1 MTTWLNVKNNAQSA
15 LYAGITAAA
24 TSLTLLAGEGAKFP
38 ASNFNI
44 SIDDEI
50 LLCTTRT
57 VDVLTVTRSQES
69 TTAAIH
75 AVGTTVTLNVT
86 AGIISQL
93 QTAID
98 AGGSGG
104 ISNIDGF
111 LDDTPVDN
119 QLHKAPTSNALFD
132 HAALIPAHGGREKL
146 VAARTYY
153 VRTDGSDS
161 NTGLMNNAGGAFLTV
176 QKAIDIVATLDC
188 SIYDVTI
195 QLGAGTYTLT
205 TQLILKSIVG
215 SGSVIIIGDETTP
228 TNVIVDV
235 VSCSAF
241 TAISI
246 PYTIYKLRGMQ
257 IKSSTA
263 NGGSGILSSTNSNIE
278 FQNLNFGAG
287 LGQQIRADDGGRI
300 KCTGN
305 YTISGGGMN
314 HLVGVN
320 GLIRIQ
326 AVTVTVTGTP
336 AFTDAFIN
344 AGYNS
349 TCVVNSITFSGS
361 ATGVRYIVA
370 SNSVVF
376 CGGVSTYF
384 PGGTAGSTATGGQYI

>member
-57 VDVLTVTRSQES
+57 VDVLTVTRAQEG

-75 AVGTTVTLNVT
+75 AVGATVTLNVT

-93 QTAID
+93 QAAID
-98 AGGSGG
+98 AGGSGSG
-104 ISNIDGF
+104 IT
-111 LDDTPVDN
+111 LDNTAGGTSGATTT
-119 QLHKAPTSNALFD
+119 APTSNALFNSVR
-132 HAALIPAHGGREKL
+132 PKL
-146 VAARTYY
+146 TAVRTYY
-153 VRTDGSDS
+153 VRPDGSDS
-161 NTGLMNNAGGAFLTV
+161 NTGLVNTSAGAFLTV

-257 IKSSTA
+257 IRSSTA